1 MEYMDL
7 DEFLSENGIPVKDNG
22 LQGRSPQQQQQT
34 EEEDLD
40 DVIIREELLL
50 PEYHDNKVA
59 IALNFTHDLDDEI
72 IRVVEGH
79 NRITSKATSS
89 TSPSTVTST
98 LSTSSTFFSRE
109 SLFLY
114 SVLNRFSQ
122 ILPVSFRFVC

>member
-1 MEYMDL
+1 MIL
-7 DEFLSENGIPVKDNG
+7 PSFLP
-22 LQGRSPQQQQQT
+22 PQQPQQT
-34 EEEDLD
+34 EEEEEEEDMD
-40 DVIIREELLL
+40 DVIIKEELLL
-50 PEYHDNKVA
+50 PEYRDNKVA

-89 TSPSTVTST
+89 TTSSTVTST